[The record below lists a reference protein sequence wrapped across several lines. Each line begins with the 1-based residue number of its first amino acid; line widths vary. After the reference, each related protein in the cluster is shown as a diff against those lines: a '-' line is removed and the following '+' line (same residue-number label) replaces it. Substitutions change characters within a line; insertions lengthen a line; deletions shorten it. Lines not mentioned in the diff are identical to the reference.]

1 MYMYEH
7 CTIPFCVQSFFNWI
21 LFWEAHNAEYNV
33 VCKYMFHLKNHDY
46 MESKKLVK
54 RKKKASKPRT
64 ENYFEELNRP
74 VTYILD
80 DVKETVITENTYR
93 AIPYKILKTYFLPK
107 GWF

>member
-1 MYMYEH
+1 
-7 CTIPFCVQSFFNWI
+7 
-21 LFWEAHNAEYNV
+21 
-33 VCKYMFHLKNHDY
+33 

-74 VTYILD
+74 IAYILD
-80 DVKETVITENTYR
+80 DVKETVVTENTYK
-93 AIPYKILKTYFLPK
+93 PVTLNVLKQYFLPK